1 MNITYYLAGLLS
13 GISIASFFIGKELY
27 KYYVKD
33 KIQKKQLERME
44 KLNKQIKKT
53 FDMEAKEFSI

>member
-13 GISIASFFIGKELY
+13 GVSIASFFIGKELY
-27 KYYVKD
+27 KYYIKD
-33 KIQKKQLERME
+33 KAQKKQLERME

-53 FDMEAKEFSI
+53 FDMEAKEITI

>member
-27 KYYVKD
+27 KFYIKNKV
-33 KIQKKQLERME
+33 QKKQLERMD
-44 KLNKQIKKT
+44 KLNKQIKKSI
-53 FDMEAKEFSI
+53 EFSEV

>member
-27 KYYVKD
+27 KFYVKD
-33 KIQKKQLERME
+33 KVQKKQLERME
-44 KLNKQIKKT
+44 KLNKQLKKT

>member
-27 KYYVKD
+27 KFYIKNKV
-33 KIQKKQLERME
+33 QKKQLERME
-44 KLNKQIKKT
+44 ILNKQIKKT
-53 FDMEAKEFSI
+53 FDMEAKELSI